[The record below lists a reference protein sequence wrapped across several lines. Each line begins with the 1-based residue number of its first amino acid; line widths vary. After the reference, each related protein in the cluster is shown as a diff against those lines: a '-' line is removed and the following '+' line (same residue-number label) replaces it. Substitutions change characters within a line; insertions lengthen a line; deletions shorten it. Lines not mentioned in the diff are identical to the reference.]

1 MGQGKEAAAQIT
13 WVNNAEA
20 GGDGIT
26 NTAGIINTAVLQPF
40 TRTCKQT
47 EGQEPS
53 GLQVMNIVLTN
64 QEPKQRRNPGPC
76 LGRRKGK

>member
-13 WVNNAEA
+13 WGNNTEA
-20 GGDGIT
+20 GGD
-26 NTAGIINTAVLQPF
+26 GIINTAVLQPF
-40 TRTCKQT
+40 TRTCKQM

-64 QEPKQRRNPGPC
+64 QETKQRRNPGPC